1 MNKNI
6 GTSGDGETQD
16 RKKILWRK
24 GNISFKS
31 REKMNFFFQKIRKNS
46 RYKKEMAWLR
56 HRMACEGTLCL
67 RNCEKLS
74 EPELERP
81 ARNNAGGR

>member
-6 GTSGDGETQD
+6 GTSGDRETQD

-31 REKMNFFFQKIRKNS
+31 REKMNFFFQKIREKS
-46 RYKKEMAWLR
+46 TLGIKK
-56 HRMACEGTLCL
+56 
-67 RNCEKLS
+67 K
-74 EPELERP
+74 
-81 ARNNAGGR
+81 